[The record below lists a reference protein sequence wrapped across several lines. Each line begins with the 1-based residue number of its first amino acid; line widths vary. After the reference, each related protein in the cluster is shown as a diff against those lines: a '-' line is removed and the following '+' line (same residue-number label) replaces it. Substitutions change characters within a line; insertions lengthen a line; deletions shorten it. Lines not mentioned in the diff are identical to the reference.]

1 MGTIVLELLSI
12 YGLWSK
18 DIFTPLTKTDIS
30 ELAAETA

>member
-18 DIFTPLTKTDIS
+18 DIFTPLTKMDIF
-30 ELAAETA
+30 EFAADTA